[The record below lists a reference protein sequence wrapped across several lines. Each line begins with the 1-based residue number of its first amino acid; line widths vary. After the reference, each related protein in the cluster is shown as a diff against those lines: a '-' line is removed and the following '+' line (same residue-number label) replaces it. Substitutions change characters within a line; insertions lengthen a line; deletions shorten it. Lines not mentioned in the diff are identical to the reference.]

1 MTDGGSAHNEQSAT
15 GASVNSVERAV
26 IVTAAVLIGL
36 LAAQPL
42 FITRDPFRQSEFA
55 WEMYSKGAPRD
66 EFVVVSD
73 AGSERLTVT
82 DVQPRGLALVD
93 YTEVLPGF
101 ICARRPSTE
110 EVRVYRADEL
120 IGTHRCNG

>member
-1 MTDGGSAHNEQSAT
+1 MTDGGLTHNERRPT
-15 GASVNSVERAV
+15 DGGVNGIERAV
-26 IVTAAVLIGL
+26 IVAAAVLIGL
-36 LAAQPL
+36 LAVQPL

-66 EFVVVSD
+66 EFVVVSE
-73 AGSERLTVT
+73 ARSERLTVT

-101 ICARRPSTE
+101 ICGRRPSAQ
-110 EVRVYRADEL
+110 EVQVYRGDAL
-120 IGTHRCNG
+120 IGTHQCNG

>member
-1 MTDGGSAHNEQSAT
+1 MTDGGSTHAEQPKRRGS
-15 GASVNSVERAV
+15 NRVERAV
-26 IVTAAVLIGL
+26 VGAAVVLIVL

-66 EFVVVSD
+66 EFVAVSAD
-73 AGSERLTVT
+73 GSERLTVT

-93 YTEVLPGF
+93 YTDVLPAF
-101 ICARRPSTE
+101 ICTQRPSTQ

-120 IGTHRCNG
+120 IGTHRCDG

>member
-1 MTDGGSAHNEQSAT
+1 MQSGGSDNRSRSE
-15 GASVNSVERAV
+15 GGGLNKVERTV
-26 IVTAAVLIGL
+26 IVLALVLIGL

-42 FITRDPFRQSEFA
+42 FVTRDPFRQVEFA

-73 AGSERLTVT
+73 GGLERVSVT

-93 YTEVLPGF
+93 YSEVLPAF
-101 ICARRPSTE
+101 ICDQRPSAHHV
-110 EVRVYRADEL
+110 EVFRADSL
-120 IGTHRCNG
+120 IGTHQCDG